1 MAETVTLQSQ
11 RLEAGIPLGFVSGF
25 FATIVFHQLGL
36 LALHNAGLTSA
47 LPYAMKPVP
56 PFAVPQ
62 FISLAFWGGVWGI
75 LLALVERR
83 LAHGPF
89 GYWHGAILFGA
100 IFPTLV
106 AWYVVFPLKGL
117 PPGLG
122 FHYPGVLVG
131 PIVNGLWGLGTALFL
146 SLRPGAVV
154 AAR

>member
-11 RLEAGIPLGFVSGF
+11 KLEAGIPLGFISGF
-25 FATIVFHQLGL
+25 FATLVFHQLAL
-36 LALHNAGLTSA
+36 LALHDLGLTSA

-56 PFAVPQ
+56 PFGVPQ

-75 LLALVERR
+75 VLDLVERQTAR
-83 LAHGPF
+83 GPI
-89 GYWHGAILFGA
+89 GYWIGAIVFGA

-106 AWYVVFPLKGL
+106 AWFVVLPRKGL
-117 PPGLG
+117 PAGHG

-154 AAR
+154 PAR